1 MEKQKRRLVHTAFV
15 LAAVAALLVSGYVTS
30 RKIATSI
37 ACPSLNGTGEIDISQ
52 KYAYFDGEKIEIPAL
67 ATENFKTPVLGA
79 SSGNK
84 WIEIDLSDQK
94 IKAWDGNS
102 LFLESLISTGLPWF
116 PTPQGEFRIW
126 TKLRAAK
133 MEGGTGKYYYYLP
146 NVPFV
151 MFFENEKVPSWRGY
165 GLHGTYW
172 HNDFG
177 KVHSHGCINL
187 PTSVAQ
193 QLYNWTD
200 PQMLD
205 GKWMVRATEENPGTR
220 IVIHE

>member
-1 MEKQKRRLVHTAFV
+1 MNKQKRKLVHTVFV
-15 LAAVAALLVSGYVTS
+15 LAAVAALFISGYVTN
-30 RKIATSI
+30 RKIAIST
-37 ACPSLNGTGEIDISQ
+37 ACPSPNGTGEIDFSQ
-52 KYAYFDGEKIEIPAL
+52 KYAFFEGREIEIPKMAM
-67 ATENFKTPVLGA
+67 EKSKTPVLGA

-94 IKAWDGNS
+94 IKTWDGDS

-126 TKLRAAK
+126 AKLRATK

-205 GKWMVRATEENPGTR
+205 GKWIVRATEENPGTR

>member
-1 MEKQKRRLVHTAFV
+1 MKKQRRKLIYAAFL
-15 LAAVAALLVSGYVTS
+15 LAVVVSLAISGYVTG
-30 RKIATSI
+30 RKTAIST
-37 ACPSLNGTGEIDISQ
+37 ACPSLDGTGEIDISQ
-52 KYAYFDGEKIEIPAL
+52 KYAFFDNEKIEIPKL
-67 ATENFKTPVLGA
+67 AMENLKRSVLGV

-84 WIEIDLSDQK
+84 WIEIDLSEQK
-94 IKAWDGNS
+94 IKAWDGNN

-126 TKLRAAK
+126 AKLRATK
-133 MEGGTGKYYYYLP
+133 MEGGEGKYYYNLP

-151 MFFENEKVPSWRGY
+151 MFFENEKVPGWRGY

-177 KVHSHGCINL
+177 RVHSHGCVNL
-187 PTSVAQ
+187 PTPVAQ
-193 QLYNWTD
+193 QLYEWTD
-200 PQMLD
+200 PQIPS
-205 GKWMVRATEENPGTR
+205 GKWMVRSSGENPGTR